1 MILNI
6 QSKRTDSLNA
16 YSPTTDFGTY
26 LHISKDQLFVLDLSQ
41 ATLLEVIDE
50 QIKMKQN
57 ISPKYGKGLSC
68 LKRHLHMIEEQFG
81 CTLMPV
87 QVTDIFWHHFTNHLQ
102 SKGLAIPSIKTLCSQ
117 LRSALSWASRH
128 RAVIS
133 PSYDVIQLPAYK
145 HQQIALTPDEVSR
158 VYHFKIEAIPKRKQY
173 LRHMERIRDMFVLSC
188 NLGQR
193 YSDMVRID
201 KASFDFNKF
210 SIVQQKTGTK
220 AIVDIDKFCI
230 DRRMVYQILE
240 KYNYKAPFSGD
251 ISSYNKYLKY
261 LMLHIG
267 LVDEIKRETKVNG
280 LIHTENIPKYKLIG
294 SHTGRRTF
302 VTINLL
308 RGIPLH
314 EIMRASGHT
323 SYSSFQKY
331 WCYYE

>member
-16 YSPTTDFGTY
+16 YSPTTDFGAY

-68 LKRHLHMIEEQFG
+68 LKRHLHIIEEQFG

-145 HQQIALTPDEVSR
+145 HLSDGSSASTTES
-158 VYHFKIEAIPKRKQY
+158 HFFT
-173 LRHMERIRDMFVLSC
+173 H
-188 NLGQR
+188 
-193 YSDMVRID
+193 
-201 KASFDFNKF
+201 
-210 SIVQQKTGTK
+210 
-220 AIVDIDKFCI
+220 
-230 DRRMVYQILE
+230 
-240 KYNYKAPFSGD
+240 
-251 ISSYNKYLKY
+251 
-261 LMLHIG
+261 
-267 LVDEIKRETKVNG
+267 
-280 LIHTENIPKYKLIG
+280 
-294 SHTGRRTF
+294 
-302 VTINLL
+302 
-308 RGIPLH
+308 
-314 EIMRASGHT
+314 
-323 SYSSFQKY
+323 
-331 WCYYE
+331 